1 MFDFKKKI
9 LGPLIDNTVGKID
22 GALRMEGVTDRLET
36 LLSVKEE
43 ADTSFSKIE
52 NREATQGIAAI
63 VAVVVGD
70 LALLLAAPG
79 PVLFVAI
86 LTIAGIA
93 GYSYKTVSNSNATA
107 AAAKKLKSTIDTEVS
122 NLAAAHPQEAVKSP
136 RFQKGLKERFNLL
149 SAGEPEL
156 TQLRAL
162 LAPACAIQ
170 PRATF
175 GL

>member
-1 MFDFKKKI
+1 MFDFKKKV

-86 LTIAGIA
+86 LTIAG
-93 GYSYKTVSNSNATA
+93 YSYKTVSNSNATA

-170 PRATF
+170 RRATF

>member
-93 GYSYKTVSNSNATA
+93 GYSYKTVSNSNQ
-107 AAAKKLKSTIDTEVS
+107 LPP
-122 NLAAAHPQEAVKSP
+122 PQRSSKAQSIPK
-136 RFQKGLKERFNLL
+136 
-149 SAGEPEL
+149 
-156 TQLRAL
+156 
-162 LAPACAIQ
+162 
-170 PRATF
+170 
-175 GL
+175 

>member
-86 LTIAGIA
+86 LTIAG
-93 GYSYKTVSNSNATA
+93 YSYKTVSNSNATA

>member
-1 MFDFKKKI
+1 MFDFKQKI

-86 LTIAGIA
+86 LTIAG
-93 GYSYKTVSNSNATA
+93 YSYKTVSNSNATA

-170 PRATF
+170 RRATF

>member
-1 MFDFKKKI
+1 MFDFKKKV

-52 NREATQGIAAI
+52 NREAAQGIAAI

-86 LTIAGIA
+86 LTIA

-170 PRATF
+170 RRATF

>member
-9 LGPLIDNTVGKID
+9 LGPLIDNTVGEID

-36 LLSVKEE
+36 RLSVKEK

-52 NREATQGIAAI
+52 NREAAQGIAAI

-86 LTIAGIA
+86 LTIAG
-93 GYSYKTVSNSNATA
+93 YSYKTVSNSNATA
-107 AAAKKLKSTIDTEVS
+107 AAAKKLKSTIDTKLS

>member
-86 LTIAGIA
+86 LTIAG
-93 GYSYKTVSNSNATA
+93 YSYKTVSNSNATA

-170 PRATF
+170 RRATF

>member
-36 LLSVKEE
+36 RLSVKEE

-52 NREATQGIAAI
+52 NREAAQGIAAI

-86 LTIAGIA
+86 LTIA

-170 PRATF
+170 RRATF

>member
-52 NREATQGIAAI
+52 NREAAQGIAAI

-86 LTIAGIA
+86 LTIAG
-93 GYSYKTVSNSNATA
+93 YSYKTVSNSNATA
-107 AAAKKLKSTIDTEVS
+107 AAAKKLKSTIDTKLS